1 MSGWV
6 MSRFLEKRK
15 ANESWI
21 WDPFV
26 FACVVKIKG
35 LLRWGK
41 HIYYPD
47 LGARGVCGKGIL
59 I

>member
-1 MSGWV
+1 MSW
-6 MSRFLEKRK
+6 FLEKRK